1 MQTRNVDVA
10 VIGAGT
16 AGLNARREAE
26 RQGASTVLIESGPY
40 GTMCARV
47 GCMPSKLLIAAA
59 EVAHTIDRAA
69 PFGIRV
75 DGGARVDGP
84 AVFERVRRERD
95 RFVGFVVEDTEALP
109 EEVRLRG
116 AARFEAPGVLRVD
129 DHTRVEARA
138 IVLAVGSSP
147 VIPGSLEEVKDR
159 VLVNDDVFELRDV
172 PESIAVVGAGIVGL
186 ELGQCFHRLGARTA
200 IFGRS
205 ERIGPLTDPE
215 LLASAREV
223 FSRELDLRLGARIEA
238 RPAPDGGVRIGWEDR
253 DGKRGEER
261 FALVLAAS
269 GRRPNLAAL
278 DLARAEIAVGPTGVP
293 RFDPRTGRVEG
304 SNVFL
309 AGDATGE
316 RALLH
321 EAADEGRIAGFNAAH
336 PTDVRAHHRRIPLS
350 VVFSDPQIGLVGR
363 THRELDP
370 GGIAIGS
377 VDYGDQGRARV
388 MDRAA
393 GIVHVYADRSDGRLL
408 GAEMLGPRVEHTA
421 HLLAWAAQ
429 QSLSVDRILELPFYH
444 PVVEEGIRTA
454 LRDAARKLQL
464 VAPPCVR
471 ELDCGPGA

>member
-1 MQTRNVDVA
+1 MQTRRVDVA

-75 DGGARVDGP
+75 EGGSRVDGP
-84 AVFERVRRERD
+84 AVFERLRRERD
-95 RFVGFVVEDTEALP
+95 RFVGYVIEDTEALP

-116 AARFEAPGVLRVD
+116 SARFEAPGVLRVD
-129 DHTRVEARA
+129 DHTRVEART

-147 VIPGSLEEVKDR
+147 VIPGALDDVKDR

-172 PESIAVVGAGIVGL
+172 PESIAVVGTGIIGL
-186 ELGQCFHRLGARTA
+186 ELGQSFQRLGARTA

-205 ERIGPLTDPE
+205 DRVGALTDPE
-215 LLASAREV
+215 VLASAREV

-238 RPAPDGGVRIGWEDR
+238 RPAPDGGVHIRWEDR
-253 DGKRGEER
+253 DGEGGEEH
-261 FALVLAAS
+261 FALVLAAT

-278 DLARAEIAVGPTGVP
+278 DLPRANIAVGPTGVP
-293 RFDPRTGRVEG
+293 SFDPQTGRIGETD
-304 SNVFL
+304 VFL
-309 AGDATGE
+309 AGDATGD
-316 RALLH
+316 RTLLH

-336 PTDVRAHHRRIPLS
+336 PTEVRAHHRRVPLA
-350 VVFSDPQIGLVGR
+350 VVFSDPQIGLVGQ
-363 THRELDP
+363 TYRELDP
-370 GGIAIGS
+370 DRIAIGS

-393 GIVHVYADRSDGRLL
+393 GIVRVYADRSDGRLL
-408 GAEMLGPRVEHTA
+408 GAEMFGPRVEHTA
-421 HLLAWAAQ
+421 HLLAWATQ
-429 QSLSVDRILELPFYH
+429 QGLGVDRILEFPFYH

-454 LRDAARKLQL
+454 LRDAARALQL
-464 VAPPCVR
+464 VGPPSAR